1 MSDDFLSRWS
11 RRKDEA
17 RTADKAAVDPAPQI
31 AGDRNEAA
39 AEPALTPE
47 DIASLPRLEEL
58 TCETDITG
66 FLRPGVP
73 SALRKAALRKMWL
86 LDPAIR
92 DFPGHARDYAY
103 DWNTPGGVPGNELIP
118 SGEEIAA
125 MARRILGTPDTA
137 RSAGDPD
144 AGPQHRTESVHRDG
158 DKPAASHQEETASD
172 ETEPASRG

>member
-17 RTADKAAVDPAPQI
+17 RRKADKAAVDPASQI
-31 AGDRNEAA
+31 AGDPNEAA

-47 DIASLPRLEEL
+47 EIASLPRLEEL
-58 TCETDITG
+58 TCETNITG

-73 SALRKAALRKMWL
+73 SALRNAALRKMWL

-125 MARRILGTPDTA
+125 MAQRILGTPDTA

-144 AGPQHRTESVHRDG
+144 AGRRHRTEPVHRDD
-158 DKPAASHQEETASD
+158 DKPAASPQETASD